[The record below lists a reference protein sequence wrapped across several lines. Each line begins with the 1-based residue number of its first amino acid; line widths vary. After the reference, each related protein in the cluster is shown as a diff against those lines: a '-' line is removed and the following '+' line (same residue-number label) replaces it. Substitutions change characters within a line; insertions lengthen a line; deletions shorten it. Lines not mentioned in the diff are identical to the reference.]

1 MEFVKA
7 VVSVKQISIRQ
18 TISSL
23 MAVKKL
29 KEKDKLTENLA
40 GPTER
45 GKLKTLSFSPTLE
58 APFQFSFY
66 YLFIYWSFLGLHPWH
81 MEVPWLGVE
90 SEL

>member
-7 VVSVKQISIRQ
+7 VVSIKQISIRQ

-45 GKLKTLSFSPTLE
+45 K
-58 APFQFSFY
+58 
-66 YLFIYWSFLGLHPWH
+66 
-81 MEVPWLGVE
+81 VE
-90 SEL
+90 DS